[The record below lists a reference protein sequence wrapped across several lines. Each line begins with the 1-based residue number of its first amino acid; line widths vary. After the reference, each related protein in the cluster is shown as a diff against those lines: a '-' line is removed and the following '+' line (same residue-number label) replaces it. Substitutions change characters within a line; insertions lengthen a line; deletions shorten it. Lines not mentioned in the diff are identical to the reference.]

1 MIHSNLF
8 YVQAFISIVEL
19 KCFDLAAFKLG
30 VSKHILYLAV
40 NQLENKFHVDLFDM
54 KCFSFTL
61 TEQGWAVYEY
71 FKLFEDNLS
80 ILIEDFNEQYS

>member
-1 MIHSNLF
+1 MTHSNLF

-40 NQLENKFHVDLFDM
+40 NQLENKFHVDLFD
-54 KCFSFTL
+54 
-61 TEQGWAVYEY
+61 
-71 FKLFEDNLS
+71 
-80 ILIEDFNEQYS
+80 I